1 MRPPLLGTNSDGDSV
16 GVEQTKFARRQYGG
30 DLVNVVGSA
39 ENIVDMQVSYA
50 WDEGRYKGLT
60 TSFSVQNATD
70 EPQKTYFNNN
80 PNQAQYFKYFGTT
93 IMWGMSYK
101 M

>member
-1 MRPPLLGTNSDGDSV
+1 M
-16 GVEQTKFARRQYGG
+16 
-30 DLVNVVGSA
+30 
-39 ENIVDMQVSYA
+39 
-50 WDEGRYKGLT
+50 KGLT
-60 TSFSVQNATD
+60 TSFSVENATD

-93 IMWGMSYK
+93 IMWGVSYK